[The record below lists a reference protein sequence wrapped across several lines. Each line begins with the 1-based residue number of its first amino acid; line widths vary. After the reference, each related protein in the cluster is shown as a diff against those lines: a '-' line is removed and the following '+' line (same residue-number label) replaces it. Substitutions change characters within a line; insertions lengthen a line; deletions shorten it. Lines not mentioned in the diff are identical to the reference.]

1 LQVGILTA
9 MRILVENGTYELRNV
24 GDIAMLQV
32 CVTRLRE
39 HFPAADI
46 YVHSKRAERLAR
58 YVPGTIQVD
67 PGLRDACLPSLN
79 LFPDMLRRRL
89 PEVRERALPSY
100 EQEVQLTDPFKAAM
114 DITSGVEQTWQSGS
128 EAREFIDLLGSM
140 DLVVACGGGYLTDDF
155 QDHAC
160 AVLQMMGAASRLG
173 RRFALFG
180 QGIGPV
186 HSPKLL
192 SLLRLVLPQSQVLAL
207 REGTDSVAIC
217 RSAKVPES
225 SIVVTGDDALGC
237 ASDPPSNAGNA
248 LGFSLRMAAYAG
260 ISRETAKPVCDLIG
274 KFAANGASLQP
285 IPISFNTGE
294 CDVATASC
302 FFQLPEDVLSEI
314 QTSDTP
320 QQVITLVRRCR
331 IVVTGTYHAGV
342 FALSQGIPVVGLAAS
357 DYYTSKLLGLAAQFG
372 TDPNLIIRLG
382 NPDWEKKL
390 TDAMAICWS
399 APEAERQRLLAAAH
413 HQVRSSKVAYSKA
426 LSGIGIEQA

>member
-46 YVHSKRAERLAR
+46 YVLSKRAERLAR
-58 YVPGTIQVD
+58 YVPGTIQVE
-67 PGLRDACLPSLN
+67 PGLRDAWLPSLVPQN
-79 LFPDMLRRRL
+79 
-89 PEVRERALPSY
+89 APSLVAGSQGRPSD
-100 EQEVQLTDPFKAAM
+100 EQEVQLEDPFNAAAR
-114 DITSGVEQTWQSGS
+114 IASEVERTWQSGS
-128 EAREFIDLLGSM
+128 EASEFIGLLGSM

-155 QDHAC
+155 QYHAC

-207 REGTDSVAIC
+207 REGTDSAAIC
-217 RSAKVPES
+217 RSAEVPES

-248 LGFSLRMAAYAG
+248 LGFSLRIAAYAG
-260 ISRETAKPVCDLIG
+260 ISREMAKSVCELIG

-314 QTSDTP
+314 QISDTP
-320 QQVITLVRRCR
+320 QQAITLVRRCR
-331 IVVTGTYHAGV
+331 VVVTGTYHAGV

-357 DYYTSKLLGLAAQFG
+357 DYYASKLLGLAAQFG

-382 NPDWEKKL
+382 KPEWEKKL

-399 APEAERQRLLAAAH
+399 APKAERQRLLAAAH
-413 HQVRSSKVAYSKA
+413 HQVRLSKAAYSKA